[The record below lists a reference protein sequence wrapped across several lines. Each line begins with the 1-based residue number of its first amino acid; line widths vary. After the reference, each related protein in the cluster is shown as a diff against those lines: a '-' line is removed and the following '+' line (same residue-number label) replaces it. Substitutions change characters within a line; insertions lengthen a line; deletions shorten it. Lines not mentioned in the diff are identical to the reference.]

1 MSFCMA
7 GGRCGKTP
15 PGISKIIL
23 WLTARQGLR
32 SRFTNGGHIYC
43 HSFAYRWLLPQLHY
57 FQHAVRPFPV
67 APRPT
72 EPLKIENADIWFSFP
87 GDPVA
92 RVICRCANRLLL
104 LSENCG
110 GKNPDQSPTINKA
123 KNIRNFSAA
132 TSGKWL
138 LAMLADHDPVSSL
151 SFGLV

>member
-1 MSFCMA
+1 MA

-43 HSFAYRWLLPQLHY
+43 RSFAYRWLQPQLHY
-57 FQHAVRPFPV
+57 FQQQNPPFGLSL
-67 APRPT
+67 RLSRST

-110 GKNPDQSPTINKA
+110 GKNPDQHPTVNKA

-132 TSGKWL
+132 TSGK
-138 LAMLADHDPVSSL
+138 
-151 SFGLV
+151 